1 MTGPAEQGYTAPL
14 HAGDAAV
21 ALPGTLPER
30 PFGVHFR
37 MARWKSLVVLIAIPA
52 MLLLVQIIVFQ
63 PVVLIEG
70 PADPN
75 KPALTPLTIVATGL
89 STAITALLAT
99 ILVSKMAKVPWRA
112 VFRHTRTFDW
122 RRAGVYLLGSAGLVG
137 LTIIVTA
144 LIEPGSTGMGEF
156 KIGASTVA
164 VLIAT
169 LLAIPLQS
177 AGEEIAFRGA
187 AIPAAGSWFRSI
199 RLAMAFGIMVSGA
212 LFAVVH
218 VSLDPWLVSYLFVFS
233 ACTAL
238 MGLISGGLEAAMA
251 FHVSNNVLAG
261 IVNGLFAGGGPS
273 VIDRAVGSGPGAS
286 IIILMVMNV
295 LVVVMVWLVE
305 RAKRSN
311 STAPSAPRNR

>member
-1 MTGPAEQGYTAPL
+1 MRTPEPQRSNSADIRP
-14 HAGDAAV
+14 DAV

-37 MARWKSLVVLIAIPA
+37 MARWKSLVVLIAVPVT
-52 MLLLVQIIVFQ
+52 LLLVQVIVFQ

-99 ILVSKMAKVPWRA
+99 VLVARMAKVPWRA
-112 VFRHTRTFDW
+112 VFRHIRPFDW
-122 RRAGVYLLGSAGLVG
+122 RRVRVYLLGSAVLAGLAG
-137 LTIIVTA
+137 IATT
-144 LIEPGSTGMGEF
+144 LIAPESTGRGAFE
-156 KIGASTVA
+156 IGATT
-164 VLIAT
+164 IAT
-169 LLAIPLQS
+169 LVATLLFTPLQS

-187 AIPAAGSWFRSI
+187 VIPAAGSWFRSV
-199 RLAMAFGIMVSGA
+199 RLAMVFGIIVSGA
-212 LFAVVH
+212 LFAAVH

-233 ACTAL
+233 ACTAI

-251 FHVSNNVLAG
+251 FHVSNNVVAG
-261 IVNGLFAGGGPS
+261 IVNALFAGGGSS
-273 VIDRAVGSGPGAS
+273 VIDRGVGSGPGPS

-305 RAKRSN
+305 RAKRSS
-311 STAPSAPRNR
+311 STAPTAPTASA